1 MRSRSNITEKTLNA
15 SESYTKRNEE
25 EIRKYFIF
33 QIQLQLKTLIPWKGF
48 QRLNQTNTGLCWR
61 SFRIFS
67 ICTKNRKLQSS
78 SPWQHSRLD
87 CNIFTWEITRDAVTS
102 YEVRKG
108 LIVNNWYKL
117 FLPWQLWGILEKYN
131 ENCLTFVKTDHLCT
145 TLHGKSKVILDP
157 NLFNRHLSNYK
168 SYVKIILNCKLHVC
182 ISCCF
187 NSFNHR

>member
-1 MRSRSNITEKTLNA
+1 MRSRGNISEKALNA
-15 SESYTKRNEE
+15 SESYAQRREE

-33 QIQLQLKTLIPWKGF
+33 QIQLQLKTLMPWKGL
-48 QRLNQTNTGLCWR
+48 QRLNQGLCWQ

-67 ICTKNRKLQSS
+67 ICTKNRKLQCS

-87 CNIFTWEITRDAVTS
+87 CNIFTWEITRDAETS
-102 YEVRKG
+102 YKVRKG

-131 ENCLTFVKTDHLCT
+131 ENYLTFVKTDHLCT
-145 TLHGKSKVILDP
+145 TLYGKSKVILDP
-157 NLFNRHLSNYK
+157 NLFNRNLSKYK

-182 ISCCF
+182 ISCFF
-187 NSFNHR
+187 NSLI